1 MLSEAAFPDEIDL
14 FRRSLF
20 LFWNA
25 NWKSF
30 ISLDVFCVAKG
41 ERREIYVDVLKQW
54 QCKNVINSL
63 IFLHASF
70 CRIESFRRRLDE
82 HSVQKSHESSANHHS
97 TIDNSVEITIIGSN
111 SIPCARYETTITG
124 AQWNNKINDDE
135 NAGWRSMG
143 RSWGDIVKGFF
154 SPIMFDGEKFAFMC
168 CSSWFMFETWFLWW
182 RFSSRFCVKQMLF
195 FLRREAKNLI
205 INYVIT
211 KLLQRKVLSAENRV
225 ARKCRQVFPG
235 IVGEKWKINVTL
247 PRTFSRL
254 FTLD

>member
-54 QCKNVINSL
+54 RCKNVINSL

-154 SPIMFDGEKFAFMC
+154 LQSCLMAKNSP
-168 CSSWFMFETWFLWW
+168 L
-182 RFSSRFCVKQMLF
+182 CVVRHDLC
-195 FLRREAKNLI
+195 LRRDFFGGASPL
-205 INYVIT
+205 
-211 KLLQRKVLSAENRV
+211 
-225 ARKCRQVFPG
+225 VF
-235 IVGEKWKINVTL
+235 V
-247 PRTFSRL
+247 
-254 FTLD
+254 